1 MVAAANGLLAIS
13 FAISPPPHKHRDTL
27 PAKCGSC
34 VVVLASGVVVV
45 RGGGG
50 VCYWGGVV

>member
-1 MVAAANGLLAIS
+1 MLAAANELLAIH
-13 FAISPPPHKHRDTL
+13 FAISPPPHKHLDTL
-27 PAKCGSC
+27 AKRGSG